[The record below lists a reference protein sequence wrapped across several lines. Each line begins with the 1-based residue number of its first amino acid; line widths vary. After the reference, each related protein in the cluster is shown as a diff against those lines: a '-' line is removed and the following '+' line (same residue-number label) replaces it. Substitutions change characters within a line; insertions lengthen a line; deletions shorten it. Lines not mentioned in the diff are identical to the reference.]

1 MMYAFFM
8 SLEKPAGSHTKNT
21 SRIWRSRNHNVRVNL
36 NENKL
41 TNVPRDIMYK
51 KRLTDF
57 EHREIKEKGI
67 ADVKDIDSENV
78 GIRDEDVD
86 DRDEGVGGVS
96 CTDADPRVAR
106 TRYNDQRKNVNH
118 TGVLDDIR
126 IAKGSE
132 DEFDL
137 VGEGNHVS
145 YDTLGN
151 NTIASHLSV
160 NENSK
165 TNKNS
170 KKRKSDWTGKQN
182 NDVEYTSFRNEIIE
196 TIEKTEAMSMRKT

>member
-1 MMYAFFM
+1 
-8 SLEKPAGSHTKNT
+8 
-21 SRIWRSRNHNVRVNL
+21 
-36 NENKL
+36 
-41 TNVPRDIMYK
+41 MYK
-51 KRLTDF
+51 KRLSDF
-57 EHREIKEKGI
+57 EHREIKEKVI

-106 TRYNDQRKNVNH
+106 TRCDDQRKNINH
-118 TGVLDDIR
+118 TGALDDIR
-126 IAKGSE
+126 IDKGSE
-132 DEFDL
+132 DEIDL

-145 YDTLGN
+145 YDTTGN

-165 TNKNS
+165 TNKNR
-170 KKRKSDWTGKQN
+170 KKRKSDRTGKQN
-182 NDVEYTSFRNEIIE
+182 NDAEYTSFRNEIIQ
-196 TIEKTEAMSMRKT
+196 TIEKTEAMNMR